1 MTIVQIVESFI
12 QLHYEVAKANSDGVS
27 RMSHKRAAL
36 WMIGAII
43 SFTSMAIAGRAIS
56 GDLDTFEIMLYR
68 SIIGFLIVVSMAG
81 ITGTY
86 REINFE
92 FFRIHL
98 ARNIFHFIG
107 QNLWFFALPLIP
119 LAQLFALEFTS
130 PIWVVLLA
138 PVFLGEKLT
147 IRRLSI
153 AALGF
158 FGVLIV
164 ARPELH
170 ALNIAIVAGAV
181 AAIGF
186 AGAAI
191 LTRKLAVSNSLTKI
205 LFFLTG
211 LQVIFGLTCAG
222 YDRQKHIPAPSTFPW
237 LIVIGI
243 AGLTAHFCM
252 TKSLT
257 LAPASVVMPVDF
269 ARLPLIAVIGML
281 FYGEALDVY
290 VLLGAVFIFTANY
303 INLKQRE

>member
-1 MTIVQIVESFI
+1 
-12 QLHYEVAKANSDGVS
+12 
-27 RMSHKRAAL
+27 
-36 WMIGAII
+36 
-43 SFTSMAIAGRAIS
+43 MAVAGRAIS
-56 GDLDTFEIMLYR
+56 GHLDTFEIMLYR
-68 SIIGFLIVVSMAG
+68 SIIGFLIVVSGAG

-92 FFRIHL
+92 FFQIHL
-98 ARNIFHFIG
+98 VRNIFHFIG

-138 PVFLGEKLT
+138 PVFLGEQLT
-147 IRRLSI
+147 IRKLSI

-158 FGVLIV
+158 VGVLIV
-164 ARPELH
+164 VRPDLN
-170 ALNIAIVAGAV
+170 ALNIGIVAGAI

-186 AGAAI
+186 AGTAI
-191 LTRKLAVSNSLTKI
+191 LTRKLTGSNSLAKI

-211 LQVIFGLTCAG
+211 LQVIFGLICAG
-222 YDRQKHIPAPSTFPW
+222 YDGQIHIPPASTFPW
-237 LIVIGI
+237 LILIGI
-243 AGLTAHFCM
+243 TGLTAHFCM

-269 ARLPLIAVIGML
+269 ARLPLIAIIGIL
-281 FYGEALDVY
+281 FYGEALDTY
-290 VLLGAVFIFTANY
+290 VLLGAVLIFIANY

>member
-1 MTIVQIVESFI
+1 MT
-12 QLHYEVAKANSDGVS
+12 HT
-27 RMSHKRAAL
+27 RAAL

-43 SFTSMAIAGRAIS
+43 SFTSMAVAGRTIS
-56 GDLDTFEIMLYR
+56 GQLDTFEIMLYR
-68 SIIGFLIVVSMAG
+68 SILGFLIVVIVAG

-86 REINFE
+86 REINFK

-98 ARNIFHFIG
+98 LRNIFHFTG

-138 PVFLGEKLT
+138 PIFLGEKLT
-147 IRRLSI
+147 IKNLSI

-158 FGVLIV
+158 FGVLVV
-164 ARPELH
+164 ARPELN
-170 ALNIAIVAGAV
+170 ALNLGILAGAV

-191 LTRKLAVSNSLTKI
+191 LTRKLTLNNSLTKI

-211 LQVIFGLTCAG
+211 LQVIFGLICAG
-222 YDRQKHIPAPSTFPW
+222 YDGDIHIPPSDTFPW
-237 LIVIGI
+237 LILIGI

-252 TKSLT
+252 TKSLA
-257 LAPASVVMPVDF
+257 LAQASVVMQVDF

-281 FYGEALDVY
+281 FYGEILDIY
-290 VLLGAVFIFTANY
+290 VVLGSVLIFIANY
-303 INLKQRE
+303 MNLKQRVEIEAFSRV